1 MVEIPQLH
9 PALVATGIV
18 RQDVEAGFVDG
29 VFPAGMDT
37 ADFKFLHF
45 LAPCRLLP
53 LPRHEEVLQCPDEV
67 YSRAGS

>member
-18 RQDVEAGFVDG
+18 HQDVEAGFVDG

-37 ADFKFLHF
+37 ADQISSFFSSL
-45 LAPCRLLP
+45 
-53 LPRHEEVLQCPDEV
+53 
-67 YSRAGS
+67 

>member
-9 PALVATGIV
+9 PALIVTGIGH
-18 RQDVEAGFVDG
+18 QDVAAGIVDG

-53 LPRHEEVLQCPDEV
+53 LPRHEVVLQCSDEV
-67 YSRAGS
+67 YSQAGS